1 MGGEVPGTRGLG
13 AVRERNKACKTM
25 SCQMPRTWAQ
35 MVRGKEE
42 PRAAQVP
49 EPAPRST
56 TSRDKLTAG
65 YRVCQWVVSRGT
77 SECEGLVKDFMVENA
92 GV

>member
-1 MGGEVPGTRGLG
+1 MPGTRGLG

-25 SCQMPRTWAQ
+25 SSQMPRTWAR
-35 MVRGKEE
+35 MVRGKE
-42 PRAAQVP
+42 PRAAKVP

-65 YRVCQWVVSRGT
+65 TGCANGWCPEALQK
-77 SECEGLVKDFMVENA
+77 VKDW
-92 GV
+92 